1 MTKHESSCMGSLY
14 ELAMLVVFEIIV
26 WQLLRRTGKSFGAAN
41 DRHTNL
47 E

>member
-1 MTKHESSCMGSLY
+1 MGSLY

-26 WQLLRRTGKSFGAAN
+26 WQLLWRTGKSFGAAN